1 MTTLRPVPSHTCH
14 IVAFGDGQGWAL
26 QGPSSTYVVVL
37 NKHGDLVQRYWG
49 PRLPESA
56 LAALADDERV
66 RWNSSFQRP
75 CELEDE
81 LPVDGGHRWS
91 VPSLQVRF
99 PGEVRSVVLRFAGAV
114 IPGDGNRLL
123 RLHLNDAEYGL
134 AVTLEYRMRPDTDVL
149 ERRVL
154 LRNDSEQTAVI
165 LRADSGNWP
174 IPDQDDYRISTVTG
188 YWGAETQL
196 NRTRLPIGEHTLTSR
211 QGVTGHGA
219 NPWIMIDDGTA
230 QERYGQVRSVALA
243 WSGSWRLTAQRRPE
257 GHLSVTAGFGHDGLQ
272 WPLAPGAVLE
282 TPSVFGL
289 YTDGGFEAASHAWHA
304 FLRQHILPHPDEDRL
319 VLYNSWE
326 ATGFDIDEA
335 KEIELAEQAA
345 ALGVELY
352 VLDDG
357 WFGNRADDRAGLG
370 DWQPRR
376 DRFPGGLESLAH
388 RVRAL
393 GMRFGIWVEPEMVS
407 PDSDL
412 YRRHPDW
419 VLHWPGRPRSER
431 RYQLVLNFA
440 RPDVQ
445 AWAWNWLDE
454 LVGATTLDYLKWD
467 MNRPF
472 TEAGWP
478 DVEGQD
484 RLWIDHVR
492 GVYSIMDML
501 RARHPQLRIEC
512 CASGGARVD
521 LEILRRTD
529 QVWTS
534 DNTDALDR
542 QQIQH
547 GFSQLYPAGIM
558 GAWVTDEVNAM
569 TRRQVPLSYRFD
581 VAMAGVLGIGA
592 DIRRWSEQEREYAA
606 ARIAQ
611 YKRVRGTIQRG
622 RQHRLGGPPGQGY
635 SAIQYTDDERV
646 VLLQYEPHRS
656 LSSAPRRL
664 RLLDLDPD
672 AWYVDAATGER
683 HHGSLLMT
691 RGIRVLP
698 QATDRGWDNIRFSGN
713 DYASSLTELTRD
725 LHTYVRP

>member
-1 MTTLRPVPSHTCH
+1 MTALEPAPVRTCC
-14 IVAFGDGQGWAL
+14 IQSFGDGRGWAL
-26 QGPSSTYVVVL
+26 QGPASTYAVVL

-49 PRLPESA
+49 PRLPEESLTA
-56 LAALADDERV
+56 LAEDERV

-75 CELEDE
+75 SEVEDE

-99 PGEVRSVVLRFAGAV
+99 PGEVRSLVMRFRGADIADDDTVLQLQLSDV
-114 IPGDGNRLL
+114 
-123 RLHLNDAEYGL
+123 EYQL
-134 AVTLEYRMRPDTDVL
+134 AVTLEYRVRPDTDVL
-149 ERRVL
+149 ERRVIV
-154 LRNDSEQTAVI
+154 RNDSDQTAVI
-165 LRADSGNWP
+165 LRADSGNWL
-174 IPDQDDYRISTVTG
+174 IPDQDEYRISTATG

-196 NRTRLPIGEHTLTSR
+196 RRTTLSVGEQVLTSR

-219 NPWIMIDDGTA
+219 NPWVMVDDGTA
-230 QERYGQVRSVALA
+230 QERYGQVRAIALA

-257 GHLSVTAGFGHDGLQ
+257 GQVSVTAGFGHEGLQ
-272 WPLAPGAVLE
+272 WPLEPGAVLE
-282 TPSVFGL
+282 TPSVFGV
-289 YTDGGFEAASHAWHA
+289 YTAGGFEAASQAWHA
-304 FLRQHILPHPDEDRL
+304 FIRGHILPHPDEDRP

-352 VLDDG
+352 VMDDG
-357 WFGNRADDRAGLG
+357 WFGDRADDHAGLG
-370 DWQPRR
+370 DWHPRR
-376 DRFPGGLESLAH
+376 DKFPGGLESLAR

-393 GMRFGIWVEPEMVS
+393 GMRFGIWVEPEMVN

-419 VLHWPGRPRSER
+419 VLHWPQRPRSER

-440 RPDVQ
+440 RDDVRE
-445 AWAWNWLDE
+445 WAGNWLDE
-454 LVGATTLDYLKWD
+454 LVTTTRLDYLKWD

-478 DVEGQD
+478 GTEGQD
-484 RLWIDHVR
+484 RLWIEHVR
-492 GVYSIMDML
+492 GVYSIMDTL
-501 RARHPQLRIEC
+501 RARHPQLRVES

-542 QQIQH
+542 QRIQH
-547 GFSQLYPAGIM
+547 GFGQLYPAGVM
-558 GAWVTDEVNAM
+558 GAWVTDAVNLM
-569 TRRQVPLSYRFD
+569 TNRQVPLSYRFD
-581 VAMAGVLGIGA
+581 VAMAGALGIGA
-592 DIRRWSEQEREYAA
+592 DIRTWSDEERAYAA
-606 ARIAQ
+606 KRIAQ
-611 YKRVRGTIQRG
+611 YKQIRSTIQRG
-622 RQHRLGGPPGQGY
+622 RQHRLGGIPGRDY
-635 SAIQYTDDERV
+635 SAIQYIDDHRV
-646 VLLQYEPHRS
+646 VVFQYEPHRT

-664 RLLDLDPD
+664 TLVGLDPE

-683 HHGSLLMT
+683 HHGTLLMT

-698 QATDRGWDNIRFSGN
+698 EATDRGWDNVRFSTQ
-713 DYASSLTELTRD
+713 DYASSVTVLSCDT
-725 LHTYVRP
+725 